1 MATSKAQFQAA
12 TERLASI
19 RKGLASHKL
28 DAYVIAHVPSL
39 RYLTGFS
46 GSYAMAIVTKKNVHF
61 FTNDLYEV
69 QVQKELHKL
78 DGLKVYINRDPWSV
92 IASQSLN
99 KTWKSIGF
107 DPGRHSYAG
116 FGAMKKALKGSKLVE
131 VPGLIDGL
139 LLPKSSAEIKSIA
152 KAAQITS
159 RAYENMLGMV
169 RPGMTER
176 EIATFLATTTR
187 QMGSEK
193 DAFDIIV
200 VAGARSAMPHGR
212 ASDAKIKKGDV
223 ITVDFGC
230 CVDGLYSDMTRTFCI
245 DTPKQAV
252 FDVFA
257 VLYDAHMSALDAA
270 VTGITGAELDA
281 AARNVIARAG
291 YGDNFRHSLGHGLG
305 YEVHENPRVSYT
317 NKHEKL
323 PTNCVVTIEPGIYL
337 PGKFGMRIEDDVVIT
352 PKGPQILTTAPRE
365 LVIV

>member
-1 MATSKAQFQAA
+1 MASSKAQFQAA
-12 TERLASI
+12 TDRLAAI
-19 RKGLASHKL
+19 RKGLASHKV
-28 DAYVIAHVPSL
+28 DAYVIAHTPSL

-46 GSYAMAIVTKKNVHF
+46 GSYGLAIVTKKNVHF
-61 FTNDLYEV
+61 ITNDLYEV

-78 DGLKVYINRDPWSV
+78 DGLKVYINRDPWGVVS
-92 IASQSLN
+92 SQVLN
-99 KTWKSIGF
+99 KTWKTVGF
-107 DPGRHSYAG
+107 DPGRHTYAG
-116 FGAMKKALKGSKLVE
+116 YAGMKKSLKGSKLVDM
-131 VPGLIDGL
+131 PGFIDGL
-139 LLPKSSAEIKSIA
+139 LLAKSNPEIKSIA

-159 RAYENMLGMV
+159 TAYEKMLGMV

-230 CVDGLYSDMTRTFCI
+230 CVDGLYSDMTRTFSV
-245 DTPKQAV
+245 DTPKKAV
-252 FDVFA
+252 VDVFS
-257 VLYDAHMSALDAA
+257 VLYDAHMTALDAA

-281 AARNVIARAG
+281 AARNVITRAG
-291 YGDNFRHSLGHGLG
+291 YGDYFRHSLGHGLG

-317 NKHEKL
+317 NKHEQI
-323 PTNCVVTIEPGIYL
+323 PTNCVITIEPGIYL
-337 PGKFGMRIEDDVVIT
+337 PGKFGMRIEDDVVVT